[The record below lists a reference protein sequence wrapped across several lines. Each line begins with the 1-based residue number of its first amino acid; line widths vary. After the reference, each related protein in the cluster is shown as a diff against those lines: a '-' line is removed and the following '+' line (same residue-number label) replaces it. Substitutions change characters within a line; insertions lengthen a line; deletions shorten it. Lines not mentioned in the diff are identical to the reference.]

1 MYRLLIQ
8 LVHNFLAL
16 FYSVLRVLRCSWSLM
31 HVYTSKGKLSI
42 NLHFYQA
49 KPIKQ
54 LQLHVII
61 TFRVIIGSIFS
72 DYVVVS

>member
-16 FYSVLRVLRCSWSLM
+16 FYSVLRCSWSLM

-54 LQLHVII
+54 LQLHAII